1 MLNALF
7 PKNSV
12 RRKLLSRIK
21 KKILQCCQNI
31 RKRYWKI
38 ASGNALFKIDNVI
51 SYQGFCLHYSPGTSI
66 VERFKK
72 NGSYEPEEVAAL
84 ALVAVQDERPTVF
97 LDIGANIGMIS
108 LAVLRHVPKATIY
121 AFEPGQHQREY
132 LGKNILANQLEKS
145 IKAFPLALSD
155 KKGTASFAVHD
166 PSDASGDGLRD
177 TGRAGGCSFVEVQT
191 ETLDNWWQ
199 ENGCPAVTL
208 IKMDVEGAE
217 FFVLRG
223 AIKLLTTCWPV
234 ILLEAHATNL
244 KAYSL
249 DVHKLLSAIME
260 HGYKICSLD
269 QIGVTEERL
278 MQFNDDGYGL
288 NFIAFPPNWRQ

>member
-1 MLNALF
+1 MLNILF
-7 PKNSV
+7 PKGSA
-12 RRKLLSRIK
+12 RRTFLSRIK
-21 KKILQCCQNI
+21 MHLHGTCEGA
-31 RKRYWKI
+31 RKNVFRVI
-38 ASGNALFKIDNVI
+38 FSLSPFKIDKKI
-51 SYQGFCLHYSPGTSI
+51 TYQGFSLHYSPGTSI

-132 LGKNILANQLEKS
+132 LEKNILANQLEKS

-155 KKGTASFAVHD
+155 KRGSALFAVHD

-191 ETLDNWWQ
+191 DTLDNWWQ

-217 FFVLRG
+217 FFVLQG
-223 AIKLLTTCWPV
+223 ATKLLTTCRPV

-244 KAYSL
+244 KAYGL
-249 DVHKLLSAIME
+249 NVHKLLSAITE
-260 HGYKICSLD
+260 YGYKICSLD
-269 QIGVTEERL
+269 QIEATEELL